1 MPRAALAYVYL
12 ALFASSVAVVAWAST
27 TLVDGLVS
35 VPVGVAAAG
44 CAFQA
49 LRGLAGRGMGAALD
63 AS

>member
-1 MPRAALAYVYL
+1 MPRATLAYFYL
-12 ALFASSVAVVAWAST
+12 ALFASCVVVAGWAST

-35 VPVGVAAAG
+35 VPVGAAAAA

-63 AS
+63 AP